1 MDKDIKKLLDSI
13 NDINPLAT
21 YLNDSALS
29 YVDKWI
35 DTGSLKGR
43 PFRLGSTM
51 IIKLPK
57 RFEQYKSILE
67 SELQKHISSGDY
79 PILIFEN

>member
-1 MDKDIKKLLDSI
+1 M
-13 NDINPLAT
+13 
-21 YLNDSALS
+21 
-29 YVDKWI
+29 I